1 MSEKYIE
8 NIVDDIY
15 GIIIK
20 RGNWPFSF
28 NADDKIKFLK
38 TIQSFY
44 VKKDTHE
51 GYARCAKIQKMIDI
65 LEVYNARVSARSSG
79 SIDLSEN

>member
-1 MSEKYIE
+1 MSEKYID

-15 GIIIK
+15 GIITK
-20 RGNWPFSF
+20 RGKWPFSF

-51 GYARCAKIQKMIDI
+51 GYARCAKIQKMIGI
-65 LEVYNARVSARSSG
+65 LEAYNAQISMKSSG

>member
-1 MSEKYIE
+1 MSEKYID

-15 GIIIK
+15 SIITK

-44 VKKDTHE
+44 VKKDTQE
-51 GYARCAKIQKMIDI
+51 GYARCATMQKMIDI